1 MDEWLSSVLLDLVH
15 VLFYMHPSKSLL
27 IKQIN
32 AILYLL
38 QYDNRD
44 RHEHGHHSHKGGSSR
59 HHDRFGGPLKR
70 QGSRDNSP
78 TPPESSSIY
87 AAHFTETE
95 RRITQSPSDSG
106 AQFKSPQEILA
117 TSGSVEAVR
126 ERNVTNSLLDFF
138 GM

>member
-1 MDEWLSSVLLDLVH
+1 M
-15 VLFYMHPSKSLL
+15 LF
-27 IKQIN
+27 
-32 AILYLL
+32 YLL
-38 QYDNRD
+38 QYDNR
-44 RHEHGHHSHKGGSSR
+44 EHGHHSHKGGASR
-59 HHDRFGGPLKR
+59 HHDRFGPLKR
-70 QGSRDNSP
+70 QGSEHASRDNSP

>member
-1 MDEWLSSVLLDLVH
+1 
-15 VLFYMHPSKSLL
+15 
-27 IKQIN
+27 
-32 AILYLL
+32 L

-44 RHEHGHHSHKGGSSR
+44 RHEHGHHHSHKGGTTR
-59 HHDRFGGPLKR
+59 HQDRFGPLKR
-70 QGSRDNSP
+70 SESHASRDNSP
-78 TPPESSSIY
+78 TPPAESSSIY

>member
-1 MDEWLSSVLLDLVH
+1 MFDERCPLCFRFVIVLHASFEV
-15 VLFYMHPSKSLL
+15 PSYQTNV
-27 IKQIN
+27 IF
-32 AILYLL
+32 YLL

-70 QGSRDNSP
+70 SGSRDNSP